1 MHRSGTSAITGALE
15 KMGVMLPQELMPAT
29 GDNQKGYF
37 EGVRVMQINDAF
49 LSDMQSNWDDTR
61 FSLAITEKLIEKHL
75 PEVIKFIEEEFLY
88 CKLFALKDPRMCITF
103 PLWERAL
110 KEAEIEIKIILP
122 YRNPLEIARSLKQ
135 RNDFSVEK
143 SLLLWAKYVL
153 HAERVSRPYSRYF
166 IDFSEVLNNTIKELT
181 KVADFIDLKPDSTAI
196 KEVQESFLE
205 KNLKHHNLD
214 TKNIADNLPQFMQML
229 ISFVQKSSFS
239 TVTAQEFDRIC
250 NDFAAIDQFM
260 HTRDVQFESQLA
272 RDLHARWNEERALVN
287 ALEAIKDPSFVDEA
301 YYLDRYPDVGQSETN
316 PTYHYMEFGKQEG
329 RYPNRYCE
337 QYHLKVKE
345 ISSPSEKLYWTHK
358 KLSEKESELDDRQQQ
373 FSELQAAQL
382 ELEQHYSKEEA
393 TSQTRITELEAEKAA
408 LCKSQDTLNQELESL
423 LVDLQSVKESKQRQ
437 KVELE
442 SQLNEMEATSQT
454 RITELEAEKAALCE
468 SQDTLNQELESLLG
482 DLQSVK
488 ESKQRQKVELESRL
502 NEMQATCQTRIIELE
517 AEKAALCESQ
527 DTLNQELES
536 LLGDLQSVKD
546 AKQSQK
552 VELESQL
559 NDLQAS
565 SQTRIAELEQ
575 EILLLTQSIDQVVS
589 DLACI
594 KESKCW
600 VYTKPIRHLSMAFKH
615 ENREVK

>member
-29 GDNQKGYF
+29 EDNPKGYF

-61 FSLAITEKLIEKHL
+61 FSLAITEELIEKHL
-75 PEVIKFIEEEFLY
+75 PEVIRFIEEEFLY
-88 CKLFALKDPRMCITF
+88 CKVFALKDPRMCIVF

-110 KEAEIEIKIILP
+110 KETGIEIKIIFP
-122 YRNPLEIARSLKQ
+122 YRNPFEIARSLKQ
-135 RNDFSVEK
+135 RNGFSVEK

-153 HAERVSRPYSRYF
+153 HAERVSRPYSRCF
-166 IDFSEVLNNTIKELT
+166 VDFSEFLNDTKTELT
-181 KVADFIDLKPDSTAI
+181 KVADFIDLKPDSATI

-214 TKNIADNLPQFMQML
+214 AKNIADNLPQFILML

-272 RDLHARWNEERALVN
+272 RDLNARWNEERALVN

-301 YYLDRYPDVGQSETN
+301 YYLDRYPDVRQSETN

-337 QYHLKVKE
+337 QYHLNVKE

-358 KLSEKESELDDRQQQ
+358 KLSEKESELDERRQQ

-382 ELEQHYSKEEA
+382 ELEKHYGKEEA
-393 TSQTRITELEAEKAA
+393 TSQA
-408 LCKSQDTLNQELESL
+408 
-423 LVDLQSVKESKQRQ
+423 
-437 KVELE
+437 
-442 SQLNEMEATSQT
+442 

-468 SQDTLNQELESLLG
+468 SQNTLNQELESLLG

-488 ESKQRQKVELESRL
+488 ESKQKQKVELESQL
-502 NEMQATCQTRIIELE
+502 NEMQVTNQTRITELE
-517 AEKAALCESQ
+517 AEKAALYESQ
-527 DTLNQELES
+527 GTLNQELES
-536 LLGDLQSVKD
+536 LLADLQSVKD

-552 VELESQL
+552 SELEGQL

-575 EILLLTQSIDQVVS
+575 ETLLLSQSIDQIVS